1 MKKSILAVVILLL
14 SIASLPS
21 IGNSFIKNSI
31 DERLVELKSF
41 GLETSKDES
50 HSSYLNTSRHFEFL
64 LKDSQN
70 FLNYLKQYS
79 DKQIPPYVNT
89 MLEGVLIGVD
99 IEYSN
104 LPFAKAF
111 EIEIYP
117 MELSPKMSEE
127 LKLSDI
133 NFYKYTENFL
143 QNKGVL
149 YHIEYNLLN
158 DDFKGYIK
166 DINEKHVLKD
176 GTKLILVIEKAK
188 FHGNGELL
196 APKELSS
203 KVKEFHFDVSRDEK
217 SLNILMSKF
226 KSTSNFESVNTYI
239 TSVDIEK
246 TLVSLKGTANDV
258 NISMESLRANASS
271 NEQGQSTQINSKTSI
286 KSLEFSSE
294 QVTFNM
300 EKFNFDVALSGLDK
314 KEYTNFTQLLSQN
327 NTMMT
332 TASTSALQTS
342 AMTLLSKGIVLE
354 IADFS
359 LEEFSKN
366 KDDSIKGFDIK
377 SNFTFKED
385 KDLVQ
390 KMRLSPLMVIP
401 NISVE
406 SEIRISKEM
415 YTKLEKNNF
424 ILARLNGYEKEDG
437 DDYIFSFKFI
447 DAKVSV
453 NGKSLN

>member
-1 MKKSILAVVILLL
+1 
-14 SIASLPS
+14 
-21 IGNSFIKNSI
+21 
-31 DERLVELKSF
+31 
-41 GLETSKDES
+41 
-50 HSSYLNTSRHFEFL
+50 
-64 LKDSQN
+64 
-70 FLNYLKQYS
+70 
-79 DKQIPPYVNT
+79 
-89 MLEGVLIGVD
+89 
-99 IEYSN
+99 
-104 LPFAKAF
+104 
-111 EIEIYP
+111 
-117 MELSPKMSEE
+117 
-127 LKLSDI
+127 
-133 NFYKYTENFL
+133 
-143 QNKGVL
+143 
-149 YHIEYNLLN
+149 
-158 DDFKGYIK
+158 
-166 DINEKHVLKD
+166 
-176 GTKLILVIEKAK
+176 
-188 FHGNGELL
+188 
-196 APKELSS
+196 
-203 KVKEFHFDVSRDEK
+203 
-217 SLNILMSKF
+217 MSKF

-246 TLVSLKGTANDV
+246 TLVSLKGTAYDV

-447 DAKVSV
+447 DAKASV